1 MSRSDNTVW
10 IAPGATQFSCLCERC
25 LDGSHGRGSRFLDA
39 VRLAS
44 VRGELALDADVA
56 FVRCHFGHEVVVRR
70 IARPPALAHRPDERQ
85 LSLSSVQ
92 PTLAQLA

>member
-1 MSRSDNTVW
+1 MSRRDNTVW

-25 LDGSHGRGSRFLDA
+25 LDGSHGRGARFLDA

-44 VRGELALDADVA
+44 VRGVLAPDADVA

-70 IARPPALAHRPDERQ
+70 IDRPAALAHRPDGRQ
-85 LSLSSVQ
+85 L
-92 PTLAQLA
+92 QLA